1 MHNLDQD
8 STLLFLFTLTI
19 ISWILFYLYHKSTM
33 ESYVDKVTQ
42 LENENTTL
50 STELHK
56 QKMLP
61 NETAVK
67 YAALVTE
74 HNNLQSRFIEVTT
87 DTQKMSER
95 FENLATKILEE
106 KAEKFDEVQ
115 RKGITEILA
124 PLKERIVT
132 FEQKVEATNK
142 ESIERHSSLKQQI
155 IGLAAL
161 NEKMSKEAI
170 NLTKALKGDSKQQ
183 GNWGELIL
191 ESILDKSGLQKDRE
205 YFVQKSLTDEEGKRF
220 QPDVVICLPDGKKLI
235 VDSKVSLKAYDQ
247 LVNAE
252 NEEAS
257 NAAQKLHTHSVKR
270 HIENLAEKNYHD
282 LYKIESPDFVLMFV
296 PIDTAFSAAL
306 SGNADLY
313 NYAFEKNIVI
323 VTPSTLLATLKTV
336 ETMWRNENQ
345 NRYAIDIASEAG
357 KMYDKFSAF
366 VADLE
371 KLGKQI
377 DTTQLTYQ
385 ESMKK
390 LHFGRGD
397 LISRAEKLKSLGA
410 KANKQLPKHL
420 IEESKETNA

>member
-1 MHNLDQD
+1 MFDLDQD
-8 STLLFLFTLTI
+8 STLLLLFTLTI
-19 ISWILFYLYHKSTM
+19 ISWILFYFYHKSIITT
-33 ESYVDKVTQ
+33 YVEKADQ
-42 LENENTTL
+42 LDSEKTL
-50 STELHK
+50 LATELTQAK
-56 QKMLP
+56 LLP
-61 NETAVK
+61 NQTATK
-67 YAALVTE
+67 YAALVAE
-74 HNNLQSRFIEVTT
+74 HNNLQARFIEITT

-106 KAEKFDEVQ
+106 KAEKFDQVQ

-155 IGLAAL
+155 IGLTAL
-161 NEKMSKEAI
+161 NEKMSKEAV

-205 YFVQKSLTDEEGKRF
+205 YFVQKSLKDDEGKRY
-220 QPDVVICLPDGKKLI
+220 QPDIVICLPDGKKLI
-235 VDSKVSLKAYDQ
+235 IDSKVSLTAYDQ

-252 NEEAS
+252 DED
-257 NAAQKLHTHSVKR
+257 AANTARKLHTHSVKR
-270 HIENLAEKNYHD
+270 HIENLSEKKYHD
-282 LYKIESPDFVLMFV
+282 LYRIESPDFVLMFV

-357 KMYDKFSAF
+357 KMYDKFAAF

-377 DTTQLTYQ
+377 DTTQMTYQ

-410 KANKQLPKHL
+410 KANKHLPEHL
-420 IEESKETNA
+420 IVESRETNA